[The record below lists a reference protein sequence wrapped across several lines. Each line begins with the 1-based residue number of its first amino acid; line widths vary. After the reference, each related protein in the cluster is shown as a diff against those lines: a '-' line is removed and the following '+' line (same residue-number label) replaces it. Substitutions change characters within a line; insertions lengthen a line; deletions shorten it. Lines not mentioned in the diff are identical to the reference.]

1 MEILG
6 YSERGMINSLFY
18 EMKFSQ
24 NNLQLFS
31 DFLSLFSFPYRAV
44 NFQISDAK
52 ILIEQSF
59 SDFGDADAVV
69 LVENKSWKQAMF
81 IEAKVRAFKNWQILI
96 EFEKFTKTS
105 EKIREKIKRN
115 EDAQEIKRKLTSN
128 LFMQLY
134 LKTRMVKTLQKSDVA
149 QLQEGIQFPKVSSKE
164 YRKIGNNK
172 VVLKAVNQLKGYCK
186 DALFIALVPDDVSNL
201 RNFYQGALKDYS
213 PEGFQEWDIRNWGY
227 VTWAQVEEF
236 CKRYD
241 LKVASKT
248 FEFNDGQIYEKR

>member
-6 YSERGMINSLFY
+6 YSERGIINSLFY

-105 EKIREKIKRN
+105 EKIREKTFLFPSPMRQYCRIKIII
-115 EDAQEIKRKLTSN
+115 AKFSL
-128 LFMQLY
+128 LFSY
-134 LKTRMVKTLQKSDVA
+134 FYTLFAYAK
-149 QLQEGIQFPKVSSKE
+149 GIVF
-164 YRKIGNNK
+164 
-172 VVLKAVNQLKGYCK
+172 VV
-186 DALFIALVPDDVSNL
+186 
-201 RNFYQGALKDYS
+201 
-213 PEGFQEWDIRNWGY
+213 
-227 VTWAQVEEF
+227 
-236 CKRYD
+236 
-241 LKVASKT
+241 
-248 FEFNDGQIYEKR
+248 